1 MRRFEFSDS
10 TSNKFWEVEVKG
22 KTLNINFGKIGT
34 KGQSKPK
41 DFATPEKAKAEMEK
55 LIKEKT
61 GKGYVEVGGKAATKA
76 EKSLYPEI
84 KRLKEA
90 GATLIRTVFEGVG
103 DDGCFFSTVYKNNE
117 ILAISNQLDCY
128 NGDIGRIYA
137 NNNMELPTGDAWGCT
152 SILIIELASG
162 KCSIGGGFADRQ
174 NELFENLVWEGVEEI
189 KATILITKEEDE
201 EDDDYSI
208 STLTLEKKIEIKPCS
223 NLPKGK
229 KLLNNK
235 AENALK
241 WWVNCE
247 GQTSIG
253 GETPFF
259 EELASDYKVNS
270 FDLTINT
277 KKKVMEIKAG
287 KKKINIKLSGIKTK
301 KFNID
306 I

>member
-1 MRRFEFSDS
+1 MRRFELSDS
-10 TSNKFWEVEVKG
+10 TSNKFWEVAVKG
-22 KTLNINFGKIGT
+22 KTLNVTFGKIGT

-41 DFATPEKAKAEMEK
+41 DFATPEKAKTEMEK

-61 GKGYVEVGGKAATKA
+61 GKGYVEAGGKAVKA
-76 EKSLYPEI
+76 AKSLYPEI
-84 KRLKEA
+84 KRLKDA

-152 SILIIELASG
+152 SILIIELANG
-162 KCSIGGGFADRQ
+162 KCSIANDVLDRQ

-208 STLTLEKKIEIKPCS
+208 STLALEKKIEIKPCS

-247 GQTSIG
+247 GQTSIS